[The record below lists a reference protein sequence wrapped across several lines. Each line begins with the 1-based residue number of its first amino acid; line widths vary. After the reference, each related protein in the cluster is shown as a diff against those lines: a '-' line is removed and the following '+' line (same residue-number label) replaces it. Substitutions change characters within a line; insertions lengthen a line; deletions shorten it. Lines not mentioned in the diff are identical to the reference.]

1 MINFGKVS
9 SYSKLPQ
16 KQQRQW
22 LSAVI
27 IKETFQT
34 ELMLQI
40 YFNIFWHKYVTF
52 LLAFSILA
60 VLTTKFLGKIINF
73 WFAETI
79 KL

>member
-40 YFNIFWHKYVTF
+40 YYNIFWHKYVTF
-52 LLAFSILA
+52 LLALSRF
-60 VLTTKFLGKIINF
+60 
-73 WFAETI
+73 
-79 KL
+79 